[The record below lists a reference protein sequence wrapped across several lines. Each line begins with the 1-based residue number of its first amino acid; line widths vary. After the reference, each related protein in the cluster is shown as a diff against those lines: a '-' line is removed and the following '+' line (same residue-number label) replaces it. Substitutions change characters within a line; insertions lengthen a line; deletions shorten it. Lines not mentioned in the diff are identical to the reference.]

1 MSDDKDLSSSE
12 EMHTSLSSFS
22 IPLTPSFSC
31 NFAVSLPAFLPLLQR
46 EVFPFETEPGQWHA
60 LQGLL
65 NLGAANAAD
74 GLQVGR
80 DRERGGMKEEK
91 G

>member
-1 MSDDKDLSSSE
+1 
-12 EMHTSLSSFS
+12 
-22 IPLTPSFSC
+22 
-31 NFAVSLPAFLPLLQR
+31 LLQR
-46 EVFPFETEPGQWHA
+46 EVFPFETEPGQWQA